1 MSDDAITVIEVSVA
15 RVIDEDGRMDV
26 RVKTPAHYN
35 AVELLGL
42 LSFAQL
48 FIANEMRMRD
58 Q

>member
-1 MSDDAITVIEVSVA
+1 MSEEPMTVLEVSVA
-15 RVIDEDGRMDV
+15 RVINGDGGMEV

-48 FIANEMRMRD
+48 FIANELRD
-58 Q
+58 HQ